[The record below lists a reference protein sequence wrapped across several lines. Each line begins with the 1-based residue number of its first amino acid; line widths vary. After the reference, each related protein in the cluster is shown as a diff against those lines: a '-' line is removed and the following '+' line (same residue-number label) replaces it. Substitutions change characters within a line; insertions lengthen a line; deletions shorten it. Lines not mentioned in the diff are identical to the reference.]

1 LLFVPDSNRAILK
14 TVTAET
20 FYGDCGTQAKHLKFS
35 ISVTFAQRYLLA
47 LEAASDDKK
56 KYSQKG
62 QVLKRS

>member
-1 LLFVPDSNRAILK
+1 LK

-35 ISVTFAQRYLLA
+35 ISVTFAQRYFLA
-47 LEAASDDKK
+47 LEAASDEKK
-56 KYSQKG
+56 NYSQKG